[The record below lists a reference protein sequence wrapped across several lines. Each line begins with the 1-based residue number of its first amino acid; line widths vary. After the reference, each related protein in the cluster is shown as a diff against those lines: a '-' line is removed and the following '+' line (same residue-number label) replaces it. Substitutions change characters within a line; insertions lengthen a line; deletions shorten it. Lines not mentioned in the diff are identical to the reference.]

1 MKYVL
6 AIILLCAIVVVYI
19 SNKRL
24 KDKVEP
30 LNEITC
36 PDFVSEFTDKENVE
50 DVEGVDLGQS
60 ISLGSYGKGVLYA
73 QKRLNSQYGG
83 AVAEDGKFGCET
95 FFAVLNLTG
104 YDAVEGFEL
113 NDLK

>member
-1 MKYVL
+1 MKILVVVL
-6 AIILLCAIVVVYI
+6 FCAVVLVYI

-24 KDKVEP
+24 KGMSKPQE
-30 LNEITC
+30 EISC
-36 PDFVSEFTDKENVE
+36 PEFESEFKDKEDVE
-50 DVEGVDLGQS
+50 ETEGVDLSQS
-60 ISLGSYGKGVLYA
+60 ISLGDYGKGVLYA

-104 YDAVEGFEL
+104 YDSVHGFEL